1 MTTLSISL
9 FNPKSIK
16 CGNFFEINVYLKK
29 TKYVHMYSDMFKLQL
44 VCMAR
49 LTINPCE
56 CYCAEQYETWNKF
69 LLRLLLFRVRQILTI
84 AYLLSFFPRSIVC
97 TQILQFT
104 LNCKS
109 RNEIIRR
116 LNWTFFYYW
125 GWSNNAILQKDTHT
139 LPNSN
144 CSSPC

>member
-1 MTTLSISL
+1 MCIWRKQS
-9 FNPKSIK
+9 
-16 CGNFFEINVYLKK
+16 
-29 TKYVHMYSDMFKLQL
+29 MYICMYDMFKLQL

-84 AYLLSFFPRSIVC
+84 AYLLFFFPRSIVC

-125 GWSNNAILQKDTHT
+125 GWSNNTAKRHTPYLTVIVVHHVRFLFFAIA
-139 LPNSN
+139 
-144 CSSPC
+144 SS

>member
-1 MTTLSISL
+1 
-9 FNPKSIK
+9 
-16 CGNFFEINVYLKK
+16 
-29 TKYVHMYSDMFKLQL
+29 MYSDMFKLQL

-49 LTINPCE
+49 LTISPCE
-56 CYCAEQYETWNKF
+56 CSCAEQYETWNKF

-84 AYLLSFFPRSIVC
+84 AYLLFLFPRSIVC
-97 TQILQFT
+97 TQVLQFT

-116 LNWTFFYYW
+116 LNWTFFIIEVDQT
-125 GWSNNAILQKDTHT
+125 ILQKDTHT

-144 CSSPC
+144 CSSPCQVSFFLQQPQVKYIVSQYKKISSWITFHKN